1 MSNLEVQSEIYD
13 EKDTF
18 TKVTTLNN
26 SNSLA
31 LLEFLQDAGDEVEVD
46 EDGDILVP
54 RTKNKLEIEFSTSTT
69 IPHVGLQIW
78 RGALLLADFI
88 QSHSE
93 IFKDKIVLELGSGV
107 GLGGVVAGMHA
118 KEVICSDNSITVRN
132 AKCFRGYL
140 TIAEYIDKCGILQLI
155 KRNINRNKKLLK
167 GKVGVSTFDFYQQEW
182 SVHLTRKIKQ
192 SDVIIAADVIYED
205 SLTEAFVEC
214 ITKILQT
221 PPVKRF
227 YLALEKRYVFTM
239 AHLDSVAPCYEYF
252 LKCLRNKWSKYP
264 MCNWSLKELKTD
276 FKQYFNYVRT
286 KELVLWEILVQ

>member
-1 MSNLEVQSEIYD
+1 MSNLEVQSETYD

-18 TKVTTLNN
+18 NK
-26 SNSLA
+26 NSLA

-118 KEVICSDNSITVRN
+118 KEVICSD
-132 AKCFRGYL
+132 
-140 TIAEYIDKCGILQLI
+140 IDKCGILQLI

>member
-118 KEVICSDNSITVRN
+118 KEVICSD
-132 AKCFRGYL
+132 
-140 TIAEYIDKCGILQLI
+140 IDKCGILQLI